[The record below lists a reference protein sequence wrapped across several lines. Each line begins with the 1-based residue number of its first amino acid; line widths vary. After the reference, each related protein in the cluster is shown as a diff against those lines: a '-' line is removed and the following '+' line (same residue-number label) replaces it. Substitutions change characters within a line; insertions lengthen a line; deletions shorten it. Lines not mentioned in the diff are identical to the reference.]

1 MWGVPVIKPLKL
13 KVLFCVTIMG
23 GGALFSN
30 LLTSVKLKK
39 SPMPPTN
46 LSTIPEYSSII
57 GAHG

>member
-1 MWGVPVIKPLKL
+1 MSQLR
-13 KVLFCVTIMG
+13 G
-23 GGALFSN
+23 GDGDGKTWEALFSN

>member
-1 MWGVPVIKPLKL
+1 MRTHCFLIYS
-13 KVLFCVTIMG
+13 F
-23 GGALFSN
+23 
-30 LLTSVKLKK
+30 TSVKLKK